1 MQIIIGMKKSD
12 AERFII
18 FSNSE
23 EYLRF
28 YRRCVTFAKSYT
40 YNTAQAE
47 CMAEEAMIILWKKMC
62 AGEEIKKLVPFLF
75 STIRNL
81 SLNYLKHK
89 QVEIRAKEGTNS
101 EHDREIQ
108 LRIISLQ
115 ECVPE
120 KLYQA
125 DIKEI
130 IDRTLKKLSNQTET
144 IFRLSR
150 FECMSNKKIAQE
162 LGISEK
168 SVEYHITKALKE
180 LRISLGDY
188 LPAILFLM
196 PYIFR

>member
-1 MQIIIGMKKSD
+1 MKKSD

-47 CMAEEAMIILWKKMC
+47 CLAEEAMIILWKKMRS
-62 AGEEIKKLVPFLF
+62 GEQVEKLAPFLF
-75 STIRNL
+75 ATIRNL

-89 QVEIRAKEGTNS
+89 QVEIRAKEGLNS
-101 EHDREIQ
+101 EREREIQ
-108 LRIISLQ
+108 LRISSLQ
-115 ECVPE
+115 ECIPE
-120 KLYQA
+120 RLYQV
-125 DIKEI
+125 DIKKI
-130 IDRTLKKLSNQTET
+130 INRTLKELGNQTET

-150 FECMSNKKIAQE
+150 FECMPNKKIAQE

-188 LPAILFLM
+188 LPTILFLM
-196 PYIFR
+196 PYIVR